1 MPSVP
6 AAAEITSRAPEGAPP
21 HTELFDFRPAIG
33 GPPFSAGDEA
43 LTGGWF
49 RLREPQ
55 LADPV
60 VMTAYA
66 DGWFPAVFSR
76 TREPV
81 GVPTVDLTV
90 HFRAPLPLAGATPD
104 DYYLV
109 VFRSPLSHGGFMV
122 EDGEIWSPDG
132 RLVVQARQ
140 LAVVLA
146 GP

>member
-1 MPSVP
+1 
-6 AAAEITSRAPEGAPP
+6 
-21 HTELFDFRPAIG
+21 
-33 GPPFSAGDEA
+33 
-43 LTGGWF
+43 
-49 RLREPQ
+49 
-55 LADPV
+55 
-60 VMTAYA
+60 MTAYA
-66 DGWFPAVFSR
+66 DGWVPAVFSR
-76 TREPV
+76 TREPI
-81 GVPTVDLTV
+81 GVPTVDLTI

-109 VFRSPLSHGGFMV
+109 VFRAPLSHGGFMV